1 MFVSLGQ
8 QSANRTFLNVAIAIR
23 PPSQSLAMGSVAR
36 PALIF
41 NTKIYVQNFTSFFRK
56 TKKNNSGRS
65 STENDH
71 HLTLSTFFYHLHSIS
86 CSRHSL
92 LILINFIISFRLQ
105 IINVL
110 LIRSM
115 LRLKRRT
122 TKLGMLEHFN
132 LLIAI
137 ILLRNKP

>member
-1 MFVSLGQ
+1 MSPLQLGLHHNLSPWEVWRGQLSYLTQKFMFRIL
-8 QSANRTFLNVAIAIR
+8 L
-23 PPSQSLAMGSVAR
+23 P
-36 PALIF
+36 
-41 NTKIYVQNFTSFFRK
+41 FFEK
-56 TKKNNSGRS
+56 QKKNNTGRN

-137 ILLRNKP
+137 ILF